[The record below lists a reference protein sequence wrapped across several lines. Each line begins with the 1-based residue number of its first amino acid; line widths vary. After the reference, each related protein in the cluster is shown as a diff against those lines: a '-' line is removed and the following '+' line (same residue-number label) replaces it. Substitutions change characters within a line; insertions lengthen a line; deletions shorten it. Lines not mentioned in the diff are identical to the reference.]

1 MSALELE
8 LQHPPALDPQTALL
22 VRPLSIVPDGDEFLV
37 GDVERTEYVMLP
49 RIGVEVIQL
58 LQAGHTVAETT
69 ATVGLDVD
77 VPDFIN
83 TLLELGFV
91 SVRRHGS
98 VAAATRPVPVGL
110 PLGLRHLFGRTG
122 WTVAGV
128 CVAVSLAI
136 IARWPALLP
145 TYQDIFFLGAPLPSI
160 VCITLLTYGLAA
172 VHEVCHWAAARAAG
186 VDARMTINRRLY
198 FLVFETDL
206 SGLWSLPRARRYGP
220 LLAGMAFDVVVFC
233 VAEVGRAGVELGWW
247 QLGAGIGP
255 LLGAVAFVQLIALAA
270 QGYVFMRTDLYAVL
284 ITATGC
290 INLWRINQLRL
301 LALVRRLNPAQQA
314 ELTAAHG
321 RDLEVARWYAPIS
334 VVGVGLAVA
343 CFGVYFLPA
352 TLHLVEWLAA
362 TLVAAQLASG
372 EFWAALAFSIVVLSP
387 RALTLGV
394 LGRDVYRRLF
404 APQIADR

>member
-8 LQHPPALDPQTALL
+8 LEHPPALDPRTALR

-37 GDVERTEYVMLP
+37 GDVGRAEYVMIP
-49 RIGVEVIQL
+49 RIGVEVIRL
-58 LQAGHTVAETT
+58 LEAGHTMAETT
-69 ATVGLDVD
+69 ATIGPDID

-91 SVRRHGS
+91 SVAPPGS
-98 VAAATRPVPVGL
+98 VPAASPPVPVGL
-110 PLGLRHLFGRTG
+110 PFGLRHAFGPAG
-122 WTVAGV
+122 WAVAGI
-128 CVAVSLAI
+128 CVALSATIV
-136 IARWPALLP
+136 ARWPDLFP
-145 TYQDIFFLGAPLPSI
+145 SYHDIFFLGAPLPSI
-160 VCITLLTYGLAA
+160 VCITLLTYALAA
-172 VHEVCHWAAARAAG
+172 AHEVCHWAAARAAG

-206 SGLWSLPRARRYGP
+206 SGLWSLPRRCRYGP
-220 LLAGMAFDVVVFC
+220 LLAGMAFDAVVFC
-233 VAEVGRAGVELGWW
+233 AAQVGRAGVELGWW
-247 QLGAGIGP
+247 QLPAGAGS
-255 LLGAVAFVQLIALAA
+255 LLGAVAFVQLVALAA

-301 LALVRRLNPAQQA
+301 LGLVRRLNPAQQA
-314 ELTAAHG
+314 ELAAAHA

-334 VVGVGLAVA
+334 VVGVGLAAA

-352 TLHLVEWLAA
+352 TLHLLEWLAN
-362 TLVAAQLASG
+362 TLAAAQLASA

-394 LGRDVYRRLF
+394 LVRDLYRRY
-404 APQIADR
+404 AAGRA

>member
-1 MSALELE
+1 MSVEA
-8 LQHPPALDPQTALL
+8 PALDPHTVLL

-49 RIGVEVIQL
+49 RIGVDVIRL
-58 LQAGHTVAETT
+58 LQAGHTLAQTC
-69 ATVGLDVD
+69 ATIGPEVD
-77 VPDFIN
+77 VPDFVN
-83 TLLELGFV
+83 SLLDLGFA
-91 SVRRHGS
+91 SVQPSGS
-98 VAAATRPVPVGL
+98 VVAAARQVQVGL
-110 PLGLRHLFGRTG
+110 PLGLRHLFGPVG
-122 WTVAGV
+122 WTLAGISVAL
-128 CVAVSLAI
+128 SLAI
-136 IARWPALLP
+136 VARWPALFP
-145 TYQDIFFLGAPLPSI
+145 TYQDIFFLGSPLPSI

-186 VDARMTINRRLY
+186 VDAQMTINRRLY

-206 SGLWSLPRARRYGP
+206 SGLWSLPRGRRYGP
-220 LLAGMAFDVVVFC
+220 LLAGMAFDTMVFC
-233 VAEVGRAGVELGWW
+233 AVELGRAGVELGWW
-247 QLGAGIGP
+247 QLAPGVGP

-301 LALVRRLNPAQQA
+301 LALVRRLNVAQQA
-314 ELTAAHG
+314 ELAAAHG

-352 TLHLVEWLAA
+352 TLHLLEWLAA
-362 TLVAAQLASG
+362 TLSAAQLASP

-387 RALTLGV
+387 RVLTLAV
-394 LGRDVYRRLF
+394 LSRDLYRRF
-404 APQIADR
+404 APRRGAE